1 MRTGTD
7 EEGRLQAK
15 CPAQE
20 INIFVYF
27 LANSPPCIV
36 IMNDPSSVLI

>member
-7 EEGRLQAK
+7 EEGSLQAK

-36 IMNDPSSVLI
+36 IMIPPAF

>member
-1 MRTGTD
+1 MRTGMD
-7 EEGRLQAK
+7 EEGSLQAK
-15 CPAQE
+15 CPVQE